1 MLIAKVVGNVVATK
15 KEEKLAGKKLL
26 LISPLKDNKY
36 SWTNLKV
43 AVDRVGA
50 GVGDVVL
57 LLEGTP
63 ASGLLDGAVSFSP
76 VDMCIVGIIDEIQ
89 MARESLPGMEDVR

>member
-26 LISPLKDNKY
+26 LISLLRDNKY
-36 SWTNLKV
+36 SRTNLKV

-63 ASGLLDGAVSFSP
+63 ASGLLEGPETFSP
-76 VDMCIVGIIDEIQ
+76 VDMCVVGIIDEIQ
-89 MARESLPGMEDVR
+89 MAGESFSEMEAVG